1 MVSDLRAMNNLLM
14 LKKKKTTKKQIER
27 SGTSGVN
34 KVRIMLMSMN
44 VQFCFNCIAPVF
56 QLR

>member
-14 LKKKKTTKKQIER
+14 SKKKNKTKKQIER

-34 KVRIMLMSMN
+34 KV
-44 VQFCFNCIAPVF
+44 
-56 QLR
+56 